1 MFSYIEFVAQF
12 LKPTAIEFCFVGVYL
27 CLVSPH
33 LHRIIIVKPVIVLY
47 APLFSNPKIKNF
59 LLRSPFVCVFKMDA
73 PLLQIHRFYTI

>member
-33 LHRIIIVKPVIVLY
+33 LYRIIIVKPVIVLY
-47 APLFSNPKIKNF
+47 APLFSNPKIKKF
-59 LLRSPFVCVFKMDA
+59 FTLVSCVCF
-73 PLLQIHRFYTI
+73 